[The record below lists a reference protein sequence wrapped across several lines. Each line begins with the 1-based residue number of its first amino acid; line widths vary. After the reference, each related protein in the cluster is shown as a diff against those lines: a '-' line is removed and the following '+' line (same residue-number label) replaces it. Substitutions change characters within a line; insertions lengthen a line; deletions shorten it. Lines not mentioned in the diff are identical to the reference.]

1 VDDYGLETRIKDPI
15 RNQVRNVSSGLLVYD
30 QLDHRR
36 QQETVS
42 FRSPVRGSPYLGSLI
57 DPYYDGLVHVDSNK
71 SFKSKLETPIVVDGK
86 VISYYSNRD
95 NGHSFLTRE
104 GVIFTTCNHGSFY
117 NSNAQWVY
125 GGPIYAGGAQ
135 VAPAQRYRMP
145 FWVDG
150 DSATSMH
157 RLPYVGSPGDLA
169 TYGKKALEI
178 LIPGI
183 PKTSAFVA
191 TGELFLGWPKF
202 IGHSF
207 ERLGTIPE
215 LLVKH
220 SSEEFLNF
228 VFGIVPTVQDLQG
241 LVSQL
246 SSATKTLLQLERDS
260 GLGVRRNMKFDIPDA
275 LAQFNSSELSQQGY
289 LTANMMG
296 YNPSYTGSS
305 QADVGN
311 YYGLQTSLTMR
322 QARSVSFSGSFTRV
336 MPVHRD
342 LENSYVRFMGLYS
355 KYIIGA
361 DVTLDRIWQ
370 LIPFSWLVD
379 WFLNIR
385 KSLDLYEKVKDDS
398 LVINYG
404 YIMGK
409 TVQTVIQETKVTAN
423 IGATSIKSVRSVYL
437 STRVERLRA
446 NPYGFILPT
455 NVALNPQQWAILA
468 ALGITR
474 KSVN

>member
-1 VDDYGLETRIKDPI
+1 MDDYGIETRIKDPI
-15 RNQVRNVSSGLLVYD
+15 RAQVRNVSTGLLVYD

-42 FRSPVRGSPYLGSLI
+42 FRSPLRGSPYLGSLI

-71 SFKSKLETPIVVDGK
+71 VFKSKLKTPIVVDGK

-104 GVIFTTCNHGSFY
+104 CVTFTTCNHGTFY
-117 NSNAQWVY
+117 NSNAQWVF
-125 GGPIYAGGAQ
+125 GGPIYAAGAI

-150 DSATSMH
+150 SSANQIH
-157 RLPYVGSPGDLA
+157 RLPYVGSPGDL
-169 TYGKKALEI
+169 TNYGKRALEI

-191 TGELFLGWPKF
+191 VGELIVGWPK
-202 IGHSF
+202 IMGHTL
-207 ERLGTIPE
+207 EKLGTIPD
-215 LLVKH
+215 LLLKH
-220 SSEEFLNF
+220 SSEEYLNF

-260 GLGVRRNMKFDIPDA
+260 GLGVRRNMTFDIPDA
-275 LAQFNSSELSQQGY
+275 LAQFNSSELSSQGY
-289 LTANMMG
+289 LSANMQG
-296 YNPSYTGSS
+296 YNPTYVGST

-311 YYGLQTSLTMR
+311 YYGIQSSLTMR
-322 QARSVSFSGSFTRV
+322 SHRTVSFAGSFTRV

-342 LENSYVRFMGLYS
+342 LENSYLRFMGLYS

-361 DVTLDRIWQ
+361 DITLDRIWQ

-379 WFLNIR
+379 WFLNVR
-385 KSLDLYEKVKDDS
+385 RSLDLYEKVKDNS

-404 YIMGK
+404 YLMNK
-409 TVQTVIQETKVTAN
+409 TVQTAIQETKVTASLN
-423 IGATSIKSVRSVYL
+423 ATSIRSVRSVYL
-437 STRVERLRA
+437 STRVERVRA
-446 NPYGFILPT
+446 NPYGFILP
-455 NVALNPQQWAILA
+455 NLSLNAQQWAILA

-474 KSVN
+474 KAVN